1 MANYSKQKQEN
12 NMAKQAIVDTRDIA
26 KMEHCI
32 KSAIDTMMTELYKTG
47 GNLGYDSTETRL
59 MTCQIFS
66 SRSTEI
72 AIADHRHKVDPSRQI
87 NRLIK
92 ALEGK
97 AKDLNFDNLP
107 ME

>member
-1 MANYSKQKQEN
+1 
-12 NMAKQAIVDTRDIA
+12 MAKQKIVDNRDIA

-32 KSAIDTMMTELYKTG
+32 KGAIDTMMTELYKTG

-72 AIADHRHKVDPSRQI
+72 AIADHRHKVDPSRQL

-92 ALEGK
+92 AIEGK
-97 AKDLNFDNLP
+97 LP
-107 ME
+107 MVDFDKLPNE